1 MVSKKDDVRGKTE
14 VLSGHKPSE
23 RFTRKPVH
31 ARSKASRSER
41 VRVADLVSKLVEKPA
56 SETENEQTK
65 FNGYKPGPSLEA
77 PPG

>member
-1 MVSKKDDVRGKTE
+1 MVSGKDSISGKTE

-23 RFTRKPVH
+23 RFTRKPVQ

-41 VRVADLVSKLVEKPA
+41 VRVADLVSKLVDTKDA
-56 SETENEQTK
+56 ATENEQTK
-65 FNGYKPGPSLEA
+65 FNGYRPGPSLEA